1 MQVHLAPRSQYESV
15 KGGECDVD
23 DCAVGVSAREEEAR
37 APRAAVHR
45 ATKPVSR
52 KTSRS

>member
-1 MQVHLAPRSQYESV
+1 MLMTVLLV
-15 KGGECDVD
+15 I
-23 DCAVGVSAREEEAR
+23 SAREEEAR